1 MVRSAVDGFP
11 RLLQLLSRWV
21 VGCWLVGVGAR
32 SLQSGRFPP
41 ASFAPLV
48 GEPLRSW
55 GLAKGRSG
63 VFPTQATGS
72 PVGLLVV

>member
-1 MVRSAVDGFP
+1 M
-11 RLLQLLSRWV
+11 
-21 VGCWLVGVGAR
+21 GVGAR

-41 ASFAPLV
+41 AHFAPLV

-63 VFPTQATGS
+63 VFPTQATGEARS
-72 PVGLLVV
+72 RCWLLLVGCWLLVDS

>member
-1 MVRSAVDGFP
+1 M
-11 RLLQLLSRWV
+11 V
-21 VGCWLVGVGAR
+21 VG
-32 SLQSGRFPP
+32 SP
-41 ASFAPLV
+41 APLV

-72 PVGLLVV
+72 PVGLLVSG